1 MSVRGID
8 MDDMDRHIIDWL
20 SSDSRT
26 RYADMAGRLGVATS
40 TIHNRIRRLEETG
53 VIEKFTII
61 TDPARIG
68 NNITTY
74 IGINIDYEKKEEVVG
89 EVMKLESVLEF
100 YELLEPY
107 DLFIK
112 VRTETIESLK
122 RDVLMRL
129 SEMDGVHD
137 FSSILTTKRHKEL
150 TY

>member
-1 MSVRGID
+1 
-8 MDDMDRHIIDWL
+8 MDDMDRRIIEWL

-26 RYADMAGRLGVATS
+26 RYADMAGKLGVATS

-53 VIEKFTII
+53 VIEQFTII
-61 TDPARIG
+61 TDPAKTG

-74 IGINIDYEKKEEVVG
+74 IGINIDYEKKEEIVE
-89 EVMKLESVLEF
+89 EVKKLDLVIEF

-112 VRTETIESLK
+112 VRTDTIESLK
-122 RDVLMRL
+122 RDVLMKL

-137 FSSILTTKRHKEL
+137 FSSILTTKRHKEK
-150 TY
+150 TH